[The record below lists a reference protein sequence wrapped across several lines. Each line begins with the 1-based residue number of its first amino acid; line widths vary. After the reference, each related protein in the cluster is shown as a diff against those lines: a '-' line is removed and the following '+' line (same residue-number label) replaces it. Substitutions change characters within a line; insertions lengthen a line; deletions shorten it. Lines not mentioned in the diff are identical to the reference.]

1 MYECLNLFS
10 EPTKAWF
17 KHAFSRPT
25 EVQQQVWPAI
35 HSGENVLV
43 VAPTGSGKTL
53 CAFLSA
59 LDRLWRAGRVP
70 QEWMFMAKSRQPRA
84 MRNKKAA
91 GKGSRK
97 KTKRGVKVLYIS
109 PLKALGAD
117 VAKNLEL
124 PCREFPSSMRRWS
137 CPSPISKW
145 PCAAAT
151 PHLNNV
157 EESSAIRRIFS
168 SPRRNHYSCCSPPRR
183 TAY

>member
-1 MYECLNLFS
+1 MRSVGPLKS
-10 EPTKAWF
+10 S
-17 KHAFSRPT
+17 SRCGRPSI
-25 EVQQQVWPAI
+25 PARTC
-35 HSGENVLV
+35 SLWRPQGRV
-43 VAPTGSGKTL
+43 KTL

-59 LDRLWRAGRVP
+59 LDRLMAAGRVP

-84 MRNKKAA
+84 MRNKKLQ
-91 GKGSRK
+91 GKAPARK
-97 KTKRGVKVLYIS
+97 RSVASKVLYIS

-124 PCREFPSSMRRWS
+124 PLQGISQQYEAMEL
-137 CPSPISKW
+137 PIPPMSKW